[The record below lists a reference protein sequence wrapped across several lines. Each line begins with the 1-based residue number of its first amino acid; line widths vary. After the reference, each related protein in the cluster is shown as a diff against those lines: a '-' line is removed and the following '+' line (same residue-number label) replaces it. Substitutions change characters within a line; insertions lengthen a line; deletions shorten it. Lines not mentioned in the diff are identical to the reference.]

1 MITLKTLKYA
11 TKQEVFDQV
20 AEHLLNQNKQSLDP
34 DKYNDICV
42 YRAPGGLKCAVG
54 CLIADDEY
62 LKEWEGKGWGIIG
75 PNIALDLG
83 IDYNR
88 EHEYLLIT
96 LQNIHDNFDTAMWLD
111 RLKGLAK
118 AEELNTKT
126 LEKHERRLQHNSCG

>member
-1 MITLKTLKYA
+1 MITLKTLKDA

-62 LKEWEGKGWGIIG
+62 SKEWEGKAWSIIR
-75 PNIALDLG
+75 PNIAKDLD
-83 IDYNR
+83 IDFDG
-88 EHEYLLIT
+88 EHESLLIK
-96 LQNIHDNFDTAMWLD
+96 LQSVHDIYEPDRWLTN
-111 RLKGLAK
+111 LKQLAEVEK
-118 AEELNTKT
+118 LNTNI
-126 LEKHERRLQHNSCG
+126 LEKHERRLQHNSCR

>member
-11 TKQEVFDQV
+11 TAQEVFDQV
-20 AEHLLNQNKQSLDP
+20 AEHLLAQKQQSLDP

-42 YRAPGGLKCAVG
+42 YRAPEGLKCAVG

-62 LKEWEGKGWGIIG
+62 LKEWEGKGWAIIG

-83 IDYNR
+83 IDFDR
-88 EHEYLLIT
+88 EHESLLIK
-96 LQNIHDNFDTAMWLD
+96 LQSVHDNYEPELWLTN
-111 RLKGLAK
+111 LKKLAEVEK
-118 AEELNTKT
+118 LNTKT